1 MKNIRLTMVQ
11 MQSIAGDPERNLFR
25 MKEIV
30 DENDSDIICFPEMCL
45 SGYST
50 IDPVRIALSPDDPY
64 IQAVHKL
71 AKETGKAIVFG
82 YIEKDGDV
90 MRLRQEFA
98 DGSDERK
105 FYRKSH
111 LGTREAEL
119 FIPGN
124 ELPVFGIK
132 GVCVGLHLC
141 TESHV
146 PEICTTFRKKGA
158 ELVLIPFASGISDR
172 RKRVWHSYL
181 PARACD
187 NGMYVAA
194 CSMVGDNGTG
204 VKFGGGLIM
213 LDPKGMVIDEYYG
226 DDDHCISADIGGKL
240 PRDGPETMMNIS
252 YFDRRRPE
260 LYRSQSD

>member
-11 MQSIAGDPERNLFR
+11 MQSIAGDSERNLRRIEGFVR
-25 MKEIV
+25 DNE
-30 DENDSDIICFPEMCL
+30 SDIICFPEMCL

-50 IDPVRIALSPDDPY
+50 SDPSRIALRPDDPH
-64 IQAVHKL
+64 IQMVHGL
-71 AKETGKAIVFG
+71 AKDTGKAIVFG
-82 YIEKDGDV
+82 YIEKDEDV
-90 MRLRQEFA
+90 MHLRQEFA
-98 DGSDERK
+98 DGSDECK

-111 LGTREAEL
+111 LGTKEAEL
-119 FIPGN
+119 FEPGN
-124 ELPVFGIK
+124 ELPVFDVK
-132 GVCVGLHLC
+132 GVRVGLHLC

-158 ELVLIPFASGISDR
+158 ELVLAPFASGISDR
-172 RKRVWHSYL
+172 RRMVWHSYL

-204 VKFGGGLIM
+204 TMFGGGLII
-213 LDPKGMVIDEYYG
+213 LNPKGMVIDEYYG

-260 LYRSQSD
+260 LY